1 MPGMQTSAGILRSPR
16 RKFLGPM
23 RDRSLYIHIP
33 FCRRKCPYCSFYS
46 ISYNEGLARAYV
58 DSLLRQVEQIEESI
72 VTIYIGGGT
81 PTVLHEDLIGKLLRG
96 LKRFAGDN
104 IEFTVEANPESL
116 DKEKLGL
123 FLDRGVNR
131 LSIGTQSFADEKLQK
146 LGRIHTAREAEK
158 AIDISRK
165 VGFNNINIDLIF
177 GVWGETA
184 SDWRAELKKA
194 ARSPVKH
201 ISCYSLTY
209 EENTALFATR
219 NKNKIHPLEEEV
231 VAQMYGYTLDYLPR
245 QGFGHYE
252 VSNFAK
258 KNHRCRHNLN
268 YWDNDPYIGLGAS
281 AVSYLDGTRKANV
294 PDIKE
299 YIKKVKAGED
309 PAASSEKLPDIER
322 AKETAAVKI
331 RTKEGIDFGWFSEKT
346 GLDLCELEKN
356 TLSELIDKGLV
367 DYKTEDKHTGGIRL
381 TKKGFLF
388 SDTVSSGLI

>member
-1 MPGMQTSAGILRSPR
+1 
-16 RKFLGPM
+16 M

-219 NKNKIHPLEEEV
+219 NKNKIH
-231 VAQMYGYTLDYLPR
+231 
-245 QGFGHYE
+245 
-252 VSNFAK
+252 
-258 KNHRCRHNLN
+258 
-268 YWDNDPYIGLGAS
+268 
-281 AVSYLDGTRKANV
+281 
-294 PDIKE
+294 
-299 YIKKVKAGED
+299 
-309 PAASSEKLPDIER
+309 
-322 AKETAAVKI
+322 
-331 RTKEGIDFGWFSEKT
+331 
-346 GLDLCELEKN
+346 
-356 TLSELIDKGLV
+356 
-367 DYKTEDKHTGGIRL
+367 
-381 TKKGFLF
+381 
-388 SDTVSSGLI
+388 